1 MGQTEQLD
9 NNTLYFLKHL
19 TTSNNFEITSISS
32 ENIIKF
38 TQLLVAV
45 KYDIALQKS
54 KNGPLF
60 IYNPGTIEVLLDHLR
75 NLDSERLFHL
85 QNMICQDRTIFSLA
99 SEKPIKTPKYVYLYI
114 NGCLV
119 VLKASLKRPIS
130 YNEKALKNMR
140 DYDIEKLLKITDES
154 VLGIGY
160 MLGTIGKAQVKK
172 VIHNRSYEEILN
184 KHTAKRILH
193 NVK

>member
-1 MGQTEQLD
+1 
-9 NNTLYFLKHL
+9 
-19 TTSNNFEITSISS
+19 
-32 ENIIKF
+32 
-38 TQLLVAV
+38 
-45 KYDIALQKS
+45 
-54 KNGPLF
+54 
-60 IYNPGTIEVLLDHLR
+60 
-75 NLDSERLFHL
+75 
-85 QNMICQDRTIFSLA
+85 
-99 SEKPIKTPKYVYLYI
+99 
-114 NGCLV
+114 